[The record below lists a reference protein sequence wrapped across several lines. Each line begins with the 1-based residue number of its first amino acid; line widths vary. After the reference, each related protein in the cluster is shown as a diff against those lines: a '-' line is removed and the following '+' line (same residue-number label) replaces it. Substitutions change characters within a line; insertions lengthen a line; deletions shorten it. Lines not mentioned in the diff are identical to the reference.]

1 MNGKRFYISIILIV
15 VLSNFGIFSVG
26 GRAVTASELLM
37 LYLIGKYFLSSS
49 VRKSKAS
56 YLFLFLG
63 FFPIIN
69 ILTSIDAFESLKAV
83 IPLEFYMIFS
93 FVLIGRSENER
104 RIIIRSFIYANVIAA
119 VYGIIQFII
128 IRVIGLNIGYQL
140 AHPWGNFTALRGEM
154 NYISRSRYL
163 WRSNSF
169 FSEPSLLGLFSIAS
183 LVLLDKCDFKNK
195 RVLIVVFVGSTICSL
210 SASALV
216 GLFFLLILRMIM
228 SKKHR
233 LVLWP
238 VAIVCIIFILPS
250 FMMSVGRISEL
261 ISPGSSGYMRITA
274 PLKYVGYVFRE
285 LPFGTGLGALEK
297 YLSSSEYLSNQFR
310 LAGGGVYIWVSNTIL
325 IWFIAYGYIGIL
337 VFSLFLYFL
346 YVLRNNSTI
355 YIAFACLL
363 FHVATGSFYSTIE
376 WVFLIPFLCIP

>member
-1 MNGKRFYISIILIV
+1 
-15 VLSNFGIFSVG
+15 
-26 GRAVTASELLM
+26 
-37 LYLIGKYFLSSS
+37 
-49 VRKSKAS
+49 
-56 YLFLFLG
+56 
-63 FFPIIN
+63 
-69 ILTSIDAFESLKAV
+69 
-83 IPLEFYMIFS
+83 
-93 FVLIGRSENER
+93 
-104 RIIIRSFIYANVIAA
+104 
-119 VYGIIQFII
+119 
-128 IRVIGLNIGYQL
+128 
-140 AHPWGNFTALRGEM
+140 
-154 NYISRSRYL
+154 
-163 WRSNSF
+163 
-169 FSEPSLLGLFSIAS
+169 
-183 LVLLDKCDFKNK
+183 
-195 RVLIVVFVGSTICSL
+195 
-210 SASALV
+210 
-216 GLFFLLILRMIM
+216 M

-310 LAGGGVYIWVSNTIL
+310 LAGGGVYIWVSNTVF

-376 WVFLIPFLCIP
+376 WVFLVPFLCLI